1 MFSFTGVII
10 AFRSPLTLPA
20 GKELPTRLK
29 VAHWGRNE
37 AVDVTPIVN
46 ETSVAC
52 IPHNQRISHIDTAIL
67 DFNHNTLPGSEAYKA
82 EKEPRKIAAKG
93 KLEVVPFDGVYFSA
107 LEWTPEGQA
116 AYLGGHFPD
125 ISPAVKMN
133 DAGEVIF
140 IHSAGL
146 VQQGSINGLHAFSV
160 GSLPPMKTATATQS
174 TMDFKKLLLL
184 ILGLP
189 ETADDSAIETA
200 AKAWADKAKAANGAG
215 EQVAAFSVT
224 LKALTDRLD
233 ARDRADLTA
242 TAIAAGKIIPLGVD
256 KLPLA
261 DFQTMI
267 NSLPADQVPLEKRT
281 PEGIKAFTSPGFTTG
296 AGAGEAAAAE
306 AEVNRQL
313 GIKADAKA

>member
-1 MFSFTGVII
+1 VFLFSFTGVII

-29 VAHWGRNE
+29 IAHWGRNE

-82 EKEPRKIAAKG
+82 EKEPRNIAAKG

-160 GSLPPMKTATATQS
+160 GGLPTMKTATSTQS
-174 TMDFKKLLLL
+174 TMDIKKLLLA

-189 ETADDSAIETA
+189 ETATDIEIETA
-200 AKAWADKAKAANGAG
+200 AKAWAAKANASNDAG
-215 EQVAAFSVT
+215 EEVKAFSAT
-224 LKALTDRLD
+224 LKAINDRLD
-233 ARDRADLTA
+233 ARERSELVAA
-242 TAIAAGKIIPLGVD
+242 AIADGKIIPLGVEV
-256 KLPLA
+256 LPLA
-261 DFQTMI
+261 NFKTMI
-267 NSLPADQVPLEKRT
+267 ESLPKDQVPLEKRT
-281 PEGIKAFTSPGFTTG
+281 PEGIKAFTAPGFSHVATT
-296 AGAGEAAAAE
+296 ESAAAE

-313 GIKADAKA
+313 GIKADA